1 MTRPTHNRIWSCP
14 DGLWEEEDDACRA
27 AEDKAR
33 HSNPA
38 RAATTQTYEVHRPRD
53 PLMAALGADVVL
65 VEEPGRRMNPVVKE
79 PGNKS
84 AGAKRRQWKHDET
97 TIYAGYDH
105 LLVRTAIIRPPNY
118 KPTDQPVIRSH
129 EDVAKL
135 VAHLAYADQE
145 HMVVL
150 MVLSLNT
157 QNRVMAIHEAA
168 IGSATGATF
177 QIRDVCKTVVL
188 TAGVGAVM
196 VHNHPGGD
204 PNPSAEDVRVTR
216 KVAEALDCA
225 GISLIDHVII
235 AQGGAHYSFRS
246 NGLL

>member
-1 MTRPTHNRIWSCP
+1 MTRPTHDRIWSCP

-53 PLMAALGADVVL
+53 PLMAALD
-65 VEEPGRRMNPVVKE
+65 
-79 PGNKS
+79 
-84 AGAKRRQWKHDET
+84 
-97 TIYAGYDH
+97 
-105 LLVRTAIIRPPNY
+105 
-118 KPTDQPVIRSH
+118 
-129 EDVAKL
+129 
-135 VAHLAYADQE
+135 LAYADQE
-145 HMVVL
+145 HMV
-150 MVLSLNT
+150 VLSLNT

-168 IGSATGATF
+168 IGSATGAAF
-177 QIRDVCKTVVL
+177 QIRDICKTVVL

-204 PNPSAEDVRVTR
+204 PTPSAEDVRVTR